1 MVTTLMI
8 LEKTI
13 KRLELLHPK
22 VIDLSLERLEKLLT
36 KLDNPEKKLPPI
48 VHVAGTNGKGS
59 TISILRSIQSAAGRS
74 SHVYTS
80 PHLVNLT
87 ERFLI
92 ADKEIKGSTLVK
104 LLKQCEEINA
114 ESAITFF
121 EIITAVGFLAFSK
134 FEADLVLLEVGL
146 GGRFDATNVIN
157 NPILSIIT
165 PISLDHQ
172 HYLGNTLPK
181 IAFEKAG
188 ILKENKPAVIG
199 KQYPEALEVIKLK
212 AAETDSEL
220 FIFDRDWSIS
230 ETKDSIKFE
239 ADGDTRYFEKPSLRG
254 THQVHNSG
262 IAIAAAHYMSKLFPI
277 QNSAIDKGLKTV
289 KWSARL
295 QKIKKGPL
303 AEILPNQVELWL
315 DGGHNHDASLAISE
329 TIHKWKRQDPSL
341 TFHLIFGSLN
351 NREIESLLVP
361 FVEIID
367 LIQTVAIP
375 KHESTASPENAANVA
390 LSLGFDAA
398 PSNSL
403 LSAIE
408 AIISKSNGKRIILV
422 YGSLYLA
429 GSILEKNC

>member
-1 MVTTLMI
+1 MT

-13 KRLELLHPK
+13 QRLELLHPK
-22 VIDLSLERLEKLLT
+22 VIDLSLKRLEKLLI

-239 ADGDTRYFEKPSLRG
+239 ADGDTRYFEKPRLRG

-329 TIHKWKRQDPSL
+329 TIYNWKRQDPSL

-361 FVEIID
+361 FVGIID

-408 AIISKSNGKRIILV
+408 AIISKSNGKRIIFV

>member
-1 MVTTLMI
+1 MT

-13 KRLELLHPK
+13 QRLELLHPK
-22 VIDLSLERLEKLLT
+22 VIDLSLKRLEKLLI

-277 QNSAIDKGLKTV
+277 QNSAIDQGLKTV

-329 TIHKWKRQDPSL
+329 TIYNWKRQDPSL

-375 KHESTASPENAANVA
+375 KHESTASPENVANVA

-403 LSAIE
+403 LAAIE

>member
-1 MVTTLMI
+1 MT

-13 KRLELLHPK
+13 QRLELLHPK
-22 VIDLSLERLEKLLT
+22 VIDLSLKRLEKLLI

-92 ADKEIKGSTLVK
+92 ADKEIKGSTLVM

-172 HYLGNTLPK
+172 HYLGNTLSK

-188 ILKENKPAVIG
+188 ILKDNKPAIIG

-212 AAETDSEL
+212 AAETGSQL

-329 TIHKWKRQDPSL
+329 TIYNWKRQDPSL

-361 FVEIID
+361 FVGIID

-375 KHESTASPENAANVA
+375 KHGSTASPENAANVA

>member
-1 MVTTLMI
+1 MT

-13 KRLELLHPK
+13 QRLELLHPK
-22 VIDLSLERLEKLLT
+22 VIDLSLKRLEKLLI

-104 LLKQCEEINA
+104 LLKQCEEVNA

-212 AAETDSEL
+212 AAETGSQL

-329 TIHKWKRQDPSL
+329 TIYNWKRQDPSL

-361 FVEIID
+361 FVGIID

-390 LSLGFDAA
+390 LSLGFNAA

>member
-1 MVTTLMI
+1 MT

-13 KRLELLHPK
+13 QRLELLHPK
-22 VIDLSLERLEKLLT
+22 VIDLSLKRLEKLLI

-92 ADKEIKGSTLVK
+92 ADKQIKGSTLVK

-295 QKIKKGPL
+295 QKITKGPL

-329 TIHKWKRQDPSL
+329 TIYNWKRQDPSL

-361 FVEIID
+361 FVGIID

>member
-1 MVTTLMI
+1 MI

-13 KRLELLHPK
+13 KRIELLHPK
-22 VIDLSLERLEKLLT
+22 VIDLSLERLETLLE
-36 KLDNPEKKLPPI
+36 KLDNPEKKLPPVI
-48 VHVAGTNGKGS
+48 HVAGTNGKGS

-80 PHLVNLT
+80 PHLVDLT

-92 ADKEIKGSTLVK
+92 ADKEVKATTLVK
-104 LLKQCEEINA
+104 LLKQCEEANA
-114 ESAITFF
+114 GSAITFF
-121 EIITAVGFLAFSK
+121 EIITAAGFLAFSTFK
-134 FEADLVLLEVGL
+134 ADLLLLEVGL

-329 TIHKWKRQDPSL
+329 TIYNWKRQDPSL

-361 FVEIID
+361 FVGIID

-375 KHESTASPENAANVA
+375 KHESTACPENAANLA

>member
-1 MVTTLMI
+1 MI

-13 KRLELLHPK
+13 QRLELLHPK
-22 VIDLSLERLEKLLT
+22 VIDLSLERLEKLLI

-104 LLKQCEEINA
+104 LLKQCEEVNA

-121 EIITAVGFLAFSK
+121 EIITAAGFLAFSK

-181 IAFEKAG
+181 IAIEKAG

-212 AAETDSEL
+212 AAETGSQL

-230 ETKDSIKFE
+230 ETKESMKFE

-254 THQVHNSG
+254 THQIQNSG
-262 IAIAAAHYMSKLFPI
+262 IAIAAAHYMSELFPT
-277 QNSAIDKGLKTV
+277 QNNAIDKGLKTV
-289 KWSARL
+289 RWSARL

-329 TIHKWKRQDPSL
+329 TIHNWKRQDPSL
-341 TFHLIFGSLN
+341 TVHLIFGSLN
-351 NREIESLLVP
+351 NREAEPLLVP

-367 LIQTVAIP
+367 SIQTVAIP
-375 KHESTASPENAANVA
+375 KHQSTASPEDAANVA

-408 AIISKSNGKRIILV
+408 AIISRSKGKRIILV

-429 GSILEKNC
+429 GSILEKNG

>member
-1 MVTTLMI
+1 MI
-8 LEKTI
+8 LEKAI
-13 KRLELLHPK
+13 QRLELLHPK
-22 VIDLSLERLEKLLT
+22 VIDLSLERLEKLLI

-104 LLKQCEEINA
+104 LLRQCEEVNA

-199 KQYPEALEVIKLK
+199 KQHPEALEVIKLK
-212 AAETDSEL
+212 AAETDSQL

-254 THQVHNSG
+254 THQIHNSG

-277 QNSAIDKGLKTV
+277 KNSAIDKGLKTV

-329 TIHKWKRQDPSL
+329 TIYNWKRQDPSL

-351 NREIESLLVP
+351 NRETESLLVP

-375 KHESTASPENAANVA
+375 KHESTASPENVANVA

-408 AIISKSNGKRIILV
+408 AIISKSKEKRIILV

-429 GSILEKNC
+429 GSILEKNG

>member
-1 MVTTLMI
+1 MT

-13 KRLELLHPK
+13 QRLELLHPK
-22 VIDLSLERLEKLLT
+22 VIDLSLKRLEKLLI

-181 IAFEKAG
+181 IAIEKAG

-212 AAETDSEL
+212 AAETGSQL

-329 TIHKWKRQDPSL
+329 TIYNWKRQDPSL

-361 FVEIID
+361 FVGIID

-375 KHESTASPENAANVA
+375 KHQSTASPEDAANVA

>member
-1 MVTTLMI
+1 MT

-13 KRLELLHPK
+13 QRLELLHPK
-22 VIDLSLERLEKLLT
+22 VIDLSLKRLEKLLI

-121 EIITAVGFLAFSK
+121 EIITALGFLAFSK

-329 TIHKWKRQDPSL
+329 TIYNWKRQDPSL
-341 TFHLIFGSLN
+341 TFHLVFGSLN
-351 NREIESLLVP
+351 NREIEPLLVP
-361 FVEIID
+361 FVGIID

-375 KHESTASPENAANVA
+375 KHESTASPENVANVA

>member
-1 MVTTLMI
+1 MT

-13 KRLELLHPK
+13 QRLELLHPK
-22 VIDLSLERLEKLLT
+22 VIDLSLERLEKLLI

-92 ADKEIKGSTLVK
+92 ADKEMKGSTLVK

-303 AEILPNQVELWL
+303 AGILPNQVELWL

-329 TIHKWKRQDPSL
+329 TIYNWKRQDPSL

-361 FVEIID
+361 FVETID

-375 KHESTASPENAANVA
+375 KHESTESPENAANVA

-398 PSNSL
+398 PSTSL

>member
-1 MVTTLMI
+1 MT

-13 KRLELLHPK
+13 QRLELLHPK
-22 VIDLSLERLEKLLT
+22 VIDLSLKRLEKLLI

-239 ADGDTRYFEKPSLRG
+239 ADGDTRYFEKPRLRG

-277 QNSAIDKGLKTV
+277 QKSAIDKGLKTV

-329 TIHKWKRQDPSL
+329 TIYNWKRQDPSL

-351 NREIESLLVP
+351 NREIVSLLVP
-361 FVEIID
+361 FVGIID

>member
-1 MVTTLMI
+1 MT

-13 KRLELLHPK
+13 QRLELLHPK
-22 VIDLSLERLEKLLT
+22 VIDLSLKRLEKLLI

-277 QNSAIDKGLKTV
+277 QNSAIDQGLKTV

-329 TIHKWKRQDPSL
+329 TIYNWKRQDPSL
-341 TFHLIFGSLN
+341 TFHLVFGSLN
-351 NREIESLLVP
+351 NREIEPLLVP
-361 FVEIID
+361 FVGIID

-375 KHESTASPENAANVA
+375 KHESTASPENVANVA

-429 GSILEKNC
+429 GSILEKNF

>member
-1 MVTTLMI
+1 MT

-13 KRLELLHPK
+13 QRLELLHPK
-22 VIDLSLERLEKLLT
+22 VIDLSLKRLEKLLI

-329 TIHKWKRQDPSL
+329 TIYNWKRQDPSL

-351 NREIESLLVP
+351 NREAEPLLVP

>member
-1 MVTTLMI
+1 MT

-13 KRLELLHPK
+13 QRLELLHPK
-22 VIDLSLERLEKLLT
+22 VIDLSLKRLEKLLI

-181 IAFEKAG
+181 IAIEKAG

-212 AAETDSEL
+212 AAETGSQL

-239 ADGDTRYFEKPSLRG
+239 ADGDTRYFEKPRLRG

-329 TIHKWKRQDPSL
+329 TIYNWKRQDPSL

-361 FVEIID
+361 FVGIID

-390 LSLGFDAA
+390 LSLGFNAA

>member
-1 MVTTLMI
+1 MTLETTI
-8 LEKTI
+8 Q
-13 KRLELLHPK
+13 RLELLHPK
-22 VIDLSLERLEKLLT
+22 VIDLSLKRLEKLLI

-254 THQVHNSG
+254 AHQVYNSG

-329 TIHKWKRQDPSL
+329 TIYNWKRQDPSL

-361 FVEIID
+361 FVGIID